1 MSTFEMLSRSID
13 AKKARSALTESY
25 ITSTKSKMD
34 VFLMNDRI
42 TEDEYN
48 ELTSLMDA
56 A

>member
-1 MSTFEMLSRSID
+1 MTTFEMLSKSID
-13 AKKARSALTESY
+13 AKKARGALTKMY
-25 ITSTKSKMD
+25 ITNTKSKMD

-48 ELTSLMDA
+48 QLTSLMDA